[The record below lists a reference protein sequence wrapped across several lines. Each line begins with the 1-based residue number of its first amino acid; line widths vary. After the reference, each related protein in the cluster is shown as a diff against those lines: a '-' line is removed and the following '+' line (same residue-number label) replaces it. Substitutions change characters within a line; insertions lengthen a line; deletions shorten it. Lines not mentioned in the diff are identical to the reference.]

1 MKRDE
6 KQLLVEELKLLE
18 YANDMLVYSYNTCRN
33 IGIREDYTFGE
44 LDKFE
49 ALTSRF
55 ARISDM
61 LIQKI
66 FRLIDILELE
76 RPGSVIDRINRAEK
90 RGLIFSAEIFKEI
103 RYLRNDISHEY
114 IPTAIEKMFER
125 VLKLTPYLIDSV
137 DRVKKYS
144 EGILHSTSL
153 DPK

>member
-1 MKRDE
+1 MRWDE
-6 KQLLVEELKLLE
+6 EQLLVEELTLLE
-18 YANDMLVYSYNTCRN
+18 HSNDMLIYSYNTCKS
-33 IGIREDYTFGE
+33 IGIKKDYTFEE

-55 ARISDM
+55 ARTSDM

-76 RPGSVIDRINRAEK
+76 RPGSAIDRINRAEK
-90 RGLIFSAEIFKEI
+90 RGIIYSAEIFKEI

-114 IPTAIEKMFER
+114 IPTAVEQIFKE

-137 DRVKKYS
+137 DRVNKYCKKIY
-144 EGILHSTSL
+144 G
-153 DPK
+153 KNK

>member
-6 KQLLVEELKLLE
+6 EQLLVEELTLLE
-18 YANDMLVYSYNTCRN
+18 YANDMLTYSYNTCRN

-55 ARISDM
+55 ARTSDM

-90 RGLIFSAEIFKEI
+90 RGLISSAEIFKEI
-103 RYLRNDISHEY
+103 RHLRNDISHEY
-114 IPTAIEKMFER
+114 IPTAIEQMFAK
-125 VLKLTPYLIDSV
+125 VLELTPYIIDSV
-137 DRVKKYS
+137 ERVEKYS
-144 EGILHSTSL
+144 RKIISK
-153 DPK
+153 DK

>member
-6 KQLLVEELKLLE
+6 KQLLAEELKLLE
-18 YANDMLVYSYNTCRN
+18 YSNDMLTYSYNTCRN
-33 IGIREDYTFGE
+33 IGIKEEYTFGE

-49 ALTSRF
+49 ALASRF
-55 ARISDM
+55 ARTGDM

-90 RGLIFSAEIFKEI
+90 RGLISSAEIFKEI

-114 IPTAIEKMFER
+114 IQTAIEQIFEK
-125 VLKLTPYLIDSV
+125 VLELTPYLIDSV
-137 DRVKKYS
+137 NRVKKYS
-144 EGILHSTSL
+144 EGIL
-153 DPK
+153 KNK

>member
-18 YANDMLVYSYNTCRN
+18 YSNDMLTYSYNTCRN
-33 IGIREDYTFGE
+33 IGIKEEYTFGE

-55 ARISDM
+55 ARTGDM

-66 FRLIDILELE
+66 FRLIDIMELE

-90 RGLIFSAEIFKEI
+90 RGLISSAEIFKEI

-114 IPTAIEKMFER
+114 IPTAIEQIFGK
-125 VLKLTPYLIDSV
+125 VLELTPYLIDSV
-137 DRVKKYS
+137 NRVKKYS
-144 EGILHSTSL
+144 KEIL
-153 DPK
+153 KNR